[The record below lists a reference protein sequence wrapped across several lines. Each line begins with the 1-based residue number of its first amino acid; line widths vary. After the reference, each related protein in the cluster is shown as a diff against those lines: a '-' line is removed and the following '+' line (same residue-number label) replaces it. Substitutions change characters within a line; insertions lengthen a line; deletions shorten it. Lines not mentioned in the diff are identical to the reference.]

1 MIVLHL
7 RVCNKNLKI
16 LVMST
21 FGLHSHHF
29 EVTGMTFVEEFIL
42 CQIIINIII
51 IISTHVSSSV
61 TSLSCSPSMDDDGAE
76 IKDTI
81 GKT

>member
-7 RVCNKNLKI
+7 CVCNEILKI

-29 EVTGMTFVEEFIL
+29 EVTEMPFVEEFIL

-51 IISTHVSSSV
+51 IISTHVSSPV
-61 TSLSCSPSMDDDGAE
+61 TSLSCSPSMAEGGAE
-76 IKDTI
+76 IKETI
-81 GKT
+81 GNI